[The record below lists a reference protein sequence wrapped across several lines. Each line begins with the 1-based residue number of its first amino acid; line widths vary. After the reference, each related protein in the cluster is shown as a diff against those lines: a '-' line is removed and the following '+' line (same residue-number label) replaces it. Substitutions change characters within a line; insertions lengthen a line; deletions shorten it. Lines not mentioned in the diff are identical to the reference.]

1 MYLWLKLI
9 YCVNDMPKKSSPSAI
24 THSDLLTRRTR
35 DRILM
40 PVALALLLVV
50 IALVT
55 ALAGFAY
62 VPVAAGIIAMIPLV
76 IAILELRKLITDSRA
91 IMSELSSI
99 AEKNEEVINSFSHK
113 IREPLNN
120 LVLLGNMLSETTS
133 SPKQQELVETFTAST
148 GSMVEVVNELTME
161 TAGNLTF
168 ERRGQI
174 RFRLGPIIQDTIELM
189 KLSRRHE
196 HSLVVYDDRGEGN
209 NEYTGDPIIL
219 KQILI
224 DLLTAALSGPAGKS
238 TVKIQVR
245 EEEEREGSEKVEF
258 TLTSNNPVVFIGEG
272 RQPYPLAGRLI
283 RDSGGYWQEATA
295 GTGSYFVF
303 HIIMKRADS
312 ITRPAAATTLVKGMS
327 VEKDRKEMKDM
338 NILLVEDNP
347 INQRIT
353 QLMLEPLVKRLEIAR
368 NGKEALDMFGTSRY
382 DLILM
387 DVQMPVMNGLVA
399 AEKIRR
405 LEIST
410 QGHVPII
417 AITANAMLG
426 DREQCLAVGMDD
438 YISKP
443 IEPDVLIEKITA
455 LI

>member
-1 MYLWLKLI
+1 
-9 YCVNDMPKKSSPSAI
+9 MPNRTKPSSIP
-24 THSDLLTRRTR
+24 HSDLMTRRTR

-40 PVALALLLVV
+40 PVAVALLLVV

-55 ALAGFAY
+55 ALSGLVY
-62 VPVAAGIIAMIPLV
+62 VPYVAGAIALIPLAV
-76 IAILELRKLITDSRA
+76 AIAELRRLISDSRN
-91 IMSELSSI
+91 ILRELADI

-120 LVLLGNMLSETTS
+120 LVLLGNMLSETTT

-148 GSMVEVVNELTME
+148 GSMVDVVNELTME
-161 TAGNLTF
+161 TAGNITF
-168 ERRGQI
+168 ERRGEI
-174 RFRLGPIIQDTIELM
+174 RFRLGPIIHDTIGLM
-189 KLSRRHE
+189 KLNKRHE
-196 HSLVVYDDRGEGN
+196 QSVVIYDDRGEGAG
-209 NEYTGDPIIL
+209 EYTGDPIIL

-224 DLLTAALSGPAGKS
+224 DLLSAAISGASGKV
-238 TVKIQVR
+238 TIKIQAR
-245 EEEEREGSEKVEF
+245 EAGMREGEQKVEF
-258 TLTSNNPVVFIGEG
+258 TLASNNPVVFIGEG
-272 RQPYPLAGRLI
+272 RQPWPLAGRLI
-283 RDSGGYWQEATA
+283 RDSGGTWQESTTGA
-295 GTGSYFVF
+295 GSWFVF
-303 HIIMKRADS
+303 HINMRKAEKLNQ
-312 ITRPAAATTLVKGMS
+312 PAAASTLIKGMQP
-327 VEKDRKEMKDM
+327 EKSRKEMKDLS
-338 NILLVEDNP
+338 ILLVEDNP

-368 NGKEALDMFGTSRY
+368 NGKEALDMFGTARY
-382 DLILM
+382 DMILM

-399 AEKIRR
+399 AEKIRN
-405 LEIST
+405 LEMST
-410 QGHVPII
+410 QIHIPII

>member
-1 MYLWLKLI
+1 
-9 YCVNDMPKKSSPSAI
+9 MPNRTRPSPI
-24 THSDLLTRRTR
+24 PHSDLMTRRTR

-40 PVALALLLVV
+40 PVALSLLLVV
-50 IALVT
+50 IALAT
-55 ALAGFAY
+55 ALAGLVY
-62 VPVAAGIIAMIPLV
+62 VPVAAGVLALVPLV
-76 IAILELRKLITDSRA
+76 LAIAELRRLIADSRE
-91 IMSELSSI
+91 ILRELATI

-133 SPKQQELVETFTAST
+133 SPKQQELVETFVAST
-148 GSMVEVVNELTME
+148 GSMVEVVNELTMQ
-161 TAGNLTF
+161 TAGNITF
-168 ERRGQI
+168 ERRGEI
-174 RFRLGPIIQDTIELM
+174 RFRLGPIIKDTIELM
-189 KLSRRHE
+189 KLNRRHE
-196 HSLVVYDDRGEGN
+196 QSVVLYDDHGEGGS
-209 NEYTGDPIIL
+209 EYRGDPIIL

-224 DLLTAALSGPAGKS
+224 DLLSAAISGSEGKV
-238 TVKIQVR
+238 TIKIQVR
-245 EEEEREGSEKVEF
+245 EAGEREGSQKVEF
-258 TLTSNNPVVFIGEG
+258 TLSSNNPVVFIGEG
-272 RQPYPLAGRLI
+272 RQPHPLAGRLI
-283 RDSGGYWQEATA
+283 RDYGGSWQEATA

-303 HIIMKRADS
+303 YILMHRADKMV
-312 ITRPAAATTLVKGMS
+312 RPAAASTLIKGMTA
-327 VEKDRKEMKDM
+327 EKNRKELKDL

-353 QLMLEPLVKRLEIAR
+353 QLMLEPLVRRLEIAR
-368 NGKEALDMFGTSRY
+368 TGKEALDMFGTSRY

-399 AEKIRR
+399 AEKIRG
-405 LEIST
+405 LEMST

-455 LI
+455 LV

>member
-1 MYLWLKLI
+1 
-9 YCVNDMPKKSSPSAI
+9 MPNRTRPSPI
-24 THSDLLTRRTR
+24 PHSDLMTRRTR

-40 PVALALLLVV
+40 PVALSLLLVV

-55 ALAGFAY
+55 ALAGLVY
-62 VPVAAGIIAMIPLV
+62 VPVAAGVIALVPLV
-76 IAILELRKLITDSRA
+76 LAIAEIRRLIADSREILREMA
-91 IMSELSSI
+91 TI

-133 SPKQQELVETFTAST
+133 SPKQQELVETFVAST
-148 GSMVEVVNELTME
+148 GSMVEVVNELTMQ
-161 TAGNLTF
+161 TAGNITF
-168 ERRGQI
+168 ERRGEI
-174 RFRLGPIIQDTIELM
+174 RFRLGPIIKDTIELM
-189 KLSRRHE
+189 KLNRRHE
-196 HSLVVYDDRGEGN
+196 QSVVLYDEHGEGES
-209 NEYTGDPIIL
+209 EYRGDPIIL

-224 DLLTAALSGPAGKS
+224 DLLSAAISGSEGKV
-238 TVKIQVR
+238 TIKIQVR
-245 EEEEREGSEKVEF
+245 EAGEREGSQKVEF
-258 TLTSNNPVVFIGEG
+258 TLSSNNPVVFIGEG

-283 RDSGGYWQEATA
+283 RDYGGSWQEATA

-303 HIIMKRADS
+303 YILMLRADRLA
-312 ITRPAAATTLVKGMS
+312 RPAAASTLIKGMAA
-327 VEKDRKEMKDM
+327 EKNRKELKDL

-353 QLMLEPLVKRLEIAR
+353 QLMLEPLVRRLEIAR

-399 AEKIRR
+399 AEKIRG
-405 LEIST
+405 LEMST

-443 IEPDVLIEKITA
+443 IEPEVLIEKITA

>member
-1 MYLWLKLI
+1 
-9 YCVNDMPKKSSPSAI
+9 
-24 THSDLLTRRTR
+24 
-35 DRILM
+35 M
-40 PVALALLLVV
+40 PVALSLLLVV

-55 ALAGFAY
+55 SLAGLVY
-62 VPVAAGIIAMIPLV
+62 VPVAAGVIALVPLV
-76 IAILELRKLITDSRA
+76 LAIAEIRRLIADSREILREMA
-91 IMSELSSI
+91 TI

-133 SPKQQELVETFTAST
+133 SPKQQELVETFVAST
-148 GSMVEVVNELTME
+148 GSMVEVVNELTMQ
-161 TAGNLTF
+161 TAGNITF
-168 ERRGQI
+168 ERRGEI
-174 RFRLGPIIQDTIELM
+174 RFRLGPIIKDTIELM
-189 KLSRRHE
+189 KLNRRHE
-196 HSLVVYDDRGEGN
+196 QSVVLYDDHGEGES
-209 NEYTGDPIIL
+209 EYRGDPIIL

-224 DLLTAALSGPAGKS
+224 DLFSAAISGSEGKV
-238 TVKIQVR
+238 TIKIQVR
-245 EEEEREGSEKVEF
+245 EAGEREGSQKVEF
-258 TLTSNNPVVFIGEG
+258 TLSSNNPVVFIGEG

-283 RDSGGYWQEATA
+283 RDYGGNWQEATA

-303 HIIMKRADS
+303 YIFMHRADRL
-312 ITRPAAATTLVKGMS
+312 TRPAAASTLIKGMAA
-327 VEKDRKEMKDM
+327 EKNRKELKDL

-353 QLMLEPLVKRLEIAR
+353 QLMLEPLVRRLEIAR

-399 AEKIRR
+399 AEKIRG
-405 LEIST
+405 LEMST

-443 IEPDVLIEKITA
+443 IEPEVLIEKITA

>member
-1 MYLWLKLI
+1 MTLI
-9 YCVNDMPKKSSPSAI
+9 YCIHDMPNKSRPSAI
-24 THSDLLTRRTR
+24 PHSDLVTRWTR
-35 DRILM
+35 DRILL
-40 PVALALLLVV
+40 PVSVALLLVV

-55 ALAGFAY
+55 AVVGLVY
-62 VPVAAGIIAMIPLV
+62 VPVAAGVIALVPLV
-76 IAILELRKLITDSRA
+76 LAIIELRKLIADNRE
-91 IMSELSSI
+91 IMKELASI
-99 AEKNEEVINSFSHK
+99 AERNEEVINSFSHK

-133 SPKQQELVETFTAST
+133 SPKQQELVETFIAST

-161 TAGNLTF
+161 TAGNITF
-168 ERRGQI
+168 ERRGEI
-174 RFRLGPIIQDTIELM
+174 RFRLGSIIRDTIGLM
-189 KLSRRHE
+189 KLSRRHDQ
-196 HSLVVYDDRGEGN
+196 SVVVYDDRGEGDR
-209 NEYTGDPIIL
+209 EYRGDPIII

-224 DLLTAALSGPAGKS
+224 DLLSAAISGPAGKV
-238 TVKIQVR
+238 TIKIQVR
-245 EEEEREGSEKVEF
+245 ESGEREGAHKVEF
-258 TLTSNNPVVFIGEG
+258 TLSSNNEVVFIGEG
-272 RQPYPLAGRLI
+272 RQPSPLAGRLI
-283 RDSGGYWQEATA
+283 RDCGGNWQEATA

-303 HIIMKRADS
+303 YIFLRRADKV
-312 ITRPAAATTLVKGMS
+312 TRPAAASALI
-327 VEKDRKEMKDM
+327 KEMETEKSHKELKDL

-353 QLMLEPLVKRLEIAR
+353 QLMLEPLVRRLEIAR
-368 NGKEALDMFGTSRY
+368 TGKEALDMFGTSRY

-399 AEKIRR
+399 AEKIRG
-405 LEIST
+405 LETST
-410 QGHVPII
+410 SGHVPII